1 MLGVPAVRNDW
12 SLMTPTPREELTLK
26 NLTQVLNRGVPFDQA
41 VHELRVMVDDDVL
54 VDRVLKVRD
63 EILEQRRSVLLREA
77 ILDPEDEGGPWYMGP
92 QSGDKYWPA
101 LNSML
106 LTDSEWVDAVPSLDS
121 ASGLIVGML
130 GNPLAATIKTRG
142 LVVGYVQSGK
152 TANFTATIAKA
163 ADAGY
168 RMFIVLS
175 GVHNALRR
183 QTQLRLDE
191 QLTNLNPAD
200 WIALTDEWSDF
211 GNPVKAL
218 PLVAGTELKLI
229 AVVKKNVSRLARLRR
244 WLEQAHLQ
252 NGLDRCPVLIIDDEA
267 DQASPNA
274 HKDPELDRTK
284 VNAEIVR
291 LLALPRVA
299 YVGYTATPF
308 ANVLAN
314 PRDSSD
320 IYPRSF
326 IYSLPKPTGYF
337 GAEELFGLDNENV
350 EASIEHD
357 VIRIVDPEEEAV
369 FKPPRGHPFEPQVPP
384 GLQEA
389 VRWFVLA
396 TAARRLR
403 SGVAKHS
410 SMLVHTSSRV
420 AHHLEM
426 LPALQE
432 HIATLRRSWVD
443 GITEAWEQQWSF
455 EQSAEP
461 SRQFGHLPISFSD
474 LRDGIGP
481 VLADL
486 KVVADN
492 SQSSERLL
500 YADDPATVI
509 AVGGNT
515 LSRGLTLYGLVSSYF
530 LRGGGA
536 YDSVLQMGRWFGYR
550 PGYED
555 LPRVWTTQDLAEDF
569 RFLSVVERE
578 IRSEIDRYRGG
589 VATPR
594 ELAVRILLHPRMSVT
609 AANKMSFAVR
619 ATSSFSE
626 HRPQTTYFK
635 HEDRRVIKRN
645 LEAAKDLI
653 SSILDRSA
661 DDSKDSYKLFR
672 GVESSAVLR
681 FLDSYAFHE
690 SSDMA
695 GGLVADY
702 IRGQIDHGALLK
714 WNVGINSLRSGSS
727 PIDLGIEVNPI
738 SRSKLKGSSDS
749 ITANIGTLMSRQDRL
764 ADLIV
769 GLSVSDDDKTIQA
782 ARNSSGTPLLLIYPI
797 AADSAPKPGVKGRI
811 PLEAVG
817 ALVGVAII
825 FPKAAAGSED
835 ASKIQVDL
843 EGGDG
848 ADELDTDEIYEDS
861 EGSRNEVSLD
871 G

>member
-1 MLGVPAVRNDW
+1 MNL
-12 SLMTPTPREELTLK
+12 TPREELTLK
-26 NLTQVLNRGVPFDQA
+26 NLNQLLNRGTSLDEA
-41 VHELRVMVDDDVL
+41 VAELRVMLQDDKL
-54 VDRVLKVRD
+54 VDRVLAERD
-63 EILEQRRSVLLREA
+63 QILADRRNVLVQEA
-77 ILDPEDEGGPWYMGP
+77 VVDPEDEAETWYMGP
-92 QSGDKYWPA
+92 QPGDKYWPS
-101 LNSML
+101 LKGL
-106 LTDSEWVDAVPSLDS
+106 LEADQGWADAVPSIDR
-121 ASGLIVGML
+121 ASESIVGML
-130 GNPLAATIKTRG
+130 GNPLAPRIRTRG

-191 QLTNLNPAD
+191 QLANLNPAD
-200 WIALTDEWSDF
+200 WIALTDESSDF

-218 PLVAGTELKLI
+218 PLVAGTDLKLI
-229 AVVKKNVSRLARLRR
+229 AVVKKNVSRLARLRN
-244 WLEQAHLQ
+244 WLEQAHLA
-252 NGLDRCPVLIIDDEA
+252 NGLERCPVLIIDDEA

-274 HKDPELDRTK
+274 HKDPELDRTR

-314 PRDSSD
+314 PRDTTD

-326 IYSLPKPTGYF
+326 IYSLPKPDGYF
-337 GAEELFGLDNENV
+337 GAEELFSLEDEGVDAPVL
-350 EASIEHD
+350 HD
-357 VIRIVDPEEEAV
+357 LIRIVDPSEEDLFKAARGQAFEAL
-369 FKPPRGHPFEPQVPP
+369 VPG
-384 GLQEA
+384 GLA
-389 VRWFVLA
+389 DAIRWFVLA

-403 SGVAKHS
+403 TGSVKHS

-420 AHHLEM
+420 AHHLQM
-426 LPALQE
+426 LPAIQD
-432 HIATLRRSWVD
+432 HIAHLRRTWAD
-443 GITEAWEQQWSF
+443 GDDEPWESQWIEEQAAEA
-455 EQSAEP
+455 P
-461 SRQFGHLPISFSD
+461 DMFGHASISFSD
-474 LRDGIGP
+474 LRELIAP
-481 VLADL
+481 VLTDVR
-486 KVVADN
+486 VVADN

-555 LPRVWTTQDLAEDF
+555 LPRVWTTQELANDF
-569 RFLSVVERE
+569 RFLAIVERD
-578 IRSEIDRYRGG
+578 IRHEIDRYRGG

-609 AANKMSFAVR
+609 ARNKMYFAVR

-626 HRPQTTYFK
+626 HRPQTTYFAHRDATVTRK
-635 HEDRRVIKRN
+635 NID
-645 LEAAKDLI
+645 AAKRLI
-653 SSILDRSA
+653 LEMRAKLTDSQNESYRVFSGVDAEDVLAYLDE
-661 DDSKDSYKLFR
+661 Y
-672 GVESSAVLR
+672 E
-681 FLDSYAFHE
+681 FHQ

-695 GGLVADY
+695 NGLVANY
-702 IRGQIDHGALLK
+702 IRDQIEHGALGV
-714 WNVGINSLRSGSS
+714 WNVAVNTIRSGDSEV
-727 PIDLGIEVNPI
+727 DLGIPIRPI
-738 SRSKLKGSSDS
+738 SRSKLRASSDS
-749 ITANIGTLMSRQDRL
+749 NTANIGTLMSRQDRL
-764 ADLIV
+764 VDLPGTLTV
-769 GLSVSDDDKTIQA
+769 EDDDRTIQI
-782 ARNSSGTPLLLIYPI
+782 ARNSLGRPLLLLYPI
-797 AADSAPKPGVKGRI
+797 AADSAPRGGVKGRAA
-811 PLEAVG
+811 LDAVDL
-817 ALVGVAII
+817 LVGVAIV
-825 FPKAAAGSED
+825 FPKAVAGSED
-835 ASKIQVDL
+835 GSRIQVDL
-843 EGGDG
+843 DSGGKSEEI
-848 ADELDTDEIYEDS
+848 DEVYSDS

>member
-1 MLGVPAVRNDW
+1 
-12 SLMTPTPREELTLK
+12 MTLTPREELTLK
-26 NLTQVLNRGVPFDQA
+26 NLTQVLNRGVALEQA
-41 VHELRVMVDDDVL
+41 IHELRVMIDDDPL
-54 VDRVLKVRD
+54 VDRVLKFRD
-63 EILEQRRSVLLREA
+63 EVLEQRRSVLVRGA
-77 ILDPEDEGGPWYMGP
+77 VVDPEDDGGSWYLGP
-92 QSGDKYWPA
+92 QDGDKYWPA
-101 LNSML
+101 LESFLQADPGWLN
-106 LTDSEWVDAVPSLDS
+106 AVPSIDD
-121 ASGLIVGML
+121 ASESIVGLL

-191 QLTNLNPAD
+191 QLTSLNPAD

-229 AVVKKNVSRLARLRR
+229 AVVKKNVSRLARLRK

-252 NGLDRCPVLIIDDEA
+252 NGLEHCPVLIIDDEA

-274 HKDPELDRTK
+274 HKDPELDRTR
-284 VNAEIVR
+284 VNEEIVG

-314 PRDSSD
+314 PKDSTD

-326 IYSLPKPTGYF
+326 IYSLPKPDGYF
-337 GAEELFGLDNENV
+337 GAEELFGLDREDP
-350 EASIEHD
+350 EAPVDHD
-357 VIRIVDPEEEAV
+357 VIRIVTEDEEKL
-369 FKPPRGHPFEPQVPP
+369 FRPSRGAAFDAQVPE
-384 GLQEA
+384 GLSDA

-396 TAARRLR
+396 TAARRYR
-403 SGVAKHS
+403 TGAAKHS
-410 SMLVHTSSRV
+410 SMLIHTSSRV
-420 AHHLEM
+420 AHHLSM
-426 LPALQE
+426 VPAIQD
-432 HIATLRRSWVD
+432 HVSALRRTWAD
-443 GITEAWEQQWSF
+443 GDRMKWKAQWDF
-455 EQSAEP
+455 EQIAEP
-461 SRQFGHLPISFSD
+461 PSLYGHD
-474 LRDGIGP
+474 LIPFENLVDMIGP

-530 LRGGGA
+530 LRGA
-536 YDSVLQMGRWFGYR
+536 ASYDSVLQMGRWFGYR
-550 PGYED
+550 PRYED
-555 LPRVWTTQDLAEDF
+555 LPRVWTTQSLANDF
-569 RFLSVVERE
+569 RFLSVVERD
-578 IRSEIDRYRGG
+578 IRKEIDRYRGG

-609 AANKMSFAVR
+609 ATNKMHFAVR

-626 HRPQTTYFK
+626 HRPQTTYFNHRDLTK
-635 HEDRRVIKRN
+635 IAANLAVTKR
-645 LEAAKDLI
+645 LI
-653 SSILDRSA
+653 GEIQDMADSSAS
-661 DDSKDSYKLFR
+661 DSYKLFTDIDAQNIL
-672 GVESSAVLR
+672 E
-681 FLDSYAFHE
+681 FLDAFSFHD

-695 GGLVADY
+695 GGLVAAYVRD
-702 IRGQIDHGALLK
+702 QLEHGALNT
-714 WNVGINSLRSGSS
+714 WNVAVNSLRAGDAL
-727 PIDLGIEVNPI
+727 DLGVSVNLI
-738 SRSKLKGSSDS
+738 SRSKLKASSDDA
-749 ITANIGTLMSRQDRL
+749 TANIGTLMSRQDRL
-764 ADLIV
+764 ADMRSALTPE
-769 GLSVSDDDKTIQA
+769 DDDHTIQI
-782 ARNSSGTPLLLIYPI
+782 ARNSLGRPLLLVYPI
-797 AADSAPKPGVKGRI
+797 AADSAPKEGVTGRSR
-811 PLEAVG
+811 LDA
-817 ALVGVAII
+817 AGVLIGIAIV
-825 FPKAAAGSED
+825 FPKAAPDSED
-835 ASKIQVDL
+835 GSRIQVDL
-843 EGGDG
+843 EGGDS
-848 ADELDTDEIYEDS
+848 LDDNENEEPYQDS
-861 EGSRNEVSLD
+861 EGSRDDVSLD